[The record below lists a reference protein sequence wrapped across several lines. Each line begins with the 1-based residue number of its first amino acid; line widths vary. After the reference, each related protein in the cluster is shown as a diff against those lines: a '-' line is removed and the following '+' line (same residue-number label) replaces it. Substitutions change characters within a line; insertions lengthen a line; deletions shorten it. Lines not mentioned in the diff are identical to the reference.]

1 METWP
6 SLFREMNNLYNEK
19 KGVIIMTFILAV
31 ILFVVGVI
39 GGSVIGYKISAY
51 SSKNLYYAAKM
62 NELINQNNRN
72 ES

>member
-1 METWP
+1 
-6 SLFREMNNLYNEK
+6 
-19 KGVIIMTFILAV
+19 MTFILAV

-62 NELINQNNRN
+62 NELINRNNRN